1 MPKLSL
7 WVLSAHMD
15 SCGSIND
22 LLLNF
27 GVSGTWFAQPAKPE
41 HYQLRVTFRGTAETA
56 ASLASQ
62 LSRCSA
68 PFELETSAALP
79 ERYLYHPGLGIIRQ
93 QLNEAGEVL
102 LREDTVL
109 QAVRAA
115 EGNARELERRLRL
128 ASGTSWLD
136 LLETYR
142 NHEGVRLLPKAV

>member
-22 LLLNF
+22 LLLEF
-27 GVSGTWFAQPAKPE
+27 GLSGSWIAQPAQPL
-41 HYQLRVTFRGTAETA
+41 HYQLRLTFSGSAALA
-56 ASLASQ
+56 ASLASR
-62 LSRCSA
+62 LSSSLA
-68 PFELETSAALP
+68 PFELETGSALP

-102 LREDTVL
+102 LREDAVL
-109 QAVRAA
+109 QAVKAS
-115 EGNARELERRLRL
+115 EGSLRELERRLRL
-128 ASGTSWLD
+128 ATGTPWLD

>member
-1 MPKLSL
+1 VPKLSL

-15 SCGSIND
+15 SCRSIND
-22 LLLNF
+22 LLLEF
-27 GVSGTWFAQPAKPE
+27 GLSGSWLAQPAQPE
-41 HYQLRVTFRGTAETA
+41 HYQLRLTFSGSADLA
-56 ASLASQ
+56 ASLASK
-62 LSRCSA
+62 LAACKA

-93 QLNEAGEVL
+93 QLNEAWEVM
-102 LREDTVL
+102 LREDLVW
-109 QAVRAA
+109 QAVRAS

-128 ASGTSWLD
+128 VAGTAWLD

>member
-22 LLLNF
+22 LLLEF
-27 GVSGTWFAQPAKPE
+27 GLSGTWVAQPARPQ
-41 HYQLRVTFRGTAETA
+41 HYQLKLSFSGSSQLA
-56 ASLASQ
+56 ASIASKLA
-62 LSRCSA
+62 RCSA
-68 PFELETSAALP
+68 PFELETGAVLP

-102 LREDTVL
+102 LREEVVQL
-109 QAVRAA
+109 AVRAS
-115 EGNARELERRLRL
+115 EGNVRELERRLRL
-128 ASGTSWLD
+128 VTGTAWLD

-142 NHEGVRLLPKAV
+142 NPEGVRLLPRAV